1 MKGIKLIFAL
11 LGIVVLLTH
20 CGRPAEKTEPQTLYT
35 TVVHNSGEDESTGK
49 YLEIAQRSEKL
60 AAMLEEKAGAFV
72 MCAYNYQDMDGEGTP
87 LYEFNGLSIPVEVDP
102 HGRCVTV
109 SRNYFDVNP
118 IETVDGRPV
127 EELLVEDDMTMNLL
141 VPDMYRDMEAEI
153 AAAHR
158 EDFYFQKVTAEND
171 YNELAGI
178 PDRLDISPDSLH
190 INIIY
195 VKDGQSY
202 PSYRADCLPVTD
214 PVAQVYTGNIH
225 CNYAHSFVSQWLY
238 FPTQAADAQAAY
250 QEIAPYV
257 EACGAGESVQNVK
270 KIEG

>member
-1 MKGIKLIFAL
+1 MKGIKLIVAL
-11 LGIVVLLTH
+11 IGITILLTH
-20 CGRPAEKTEPQTLYT
+20 CGRPAEKPEAQALYT
-35 TVVHNSGEDESTGK
+35 TAVHESGEDESTGK

-60 AAMLEEKAGAFV
+60 VAMLEEKAGAFV
-72 MCAYNYQDMDGEGTP
+72 MCAHNYQDADGEGTP
-87 LYEFNGLSIPVEVDP
+87 LYELNGLSIPVEADP
-102 HGRCVTV
+102 SGHCVTV

-118 IETVDGRPV
+118 IETEDGRPV
-127 EELLVEDDMTMNLL
+127 KELLVEDDMTMNLL

-153 AAAHR
+153 IAAHR

-178 PDRLDISPDSLH
+178 PDRLEINPEDLH

-202 PSYRADCLPVTD
+202 PSYRADCLPVAN

-225 CNYAHSFVSQWLY
+225 CNYAHSFLSQWLY
-238 FPTQAADAQAAY
+238 FPSQAADEEAAY

-257 EACGAGESVQNVK
+257 EACGAGESVRTVE
-270 KIEG
+270 KIEE